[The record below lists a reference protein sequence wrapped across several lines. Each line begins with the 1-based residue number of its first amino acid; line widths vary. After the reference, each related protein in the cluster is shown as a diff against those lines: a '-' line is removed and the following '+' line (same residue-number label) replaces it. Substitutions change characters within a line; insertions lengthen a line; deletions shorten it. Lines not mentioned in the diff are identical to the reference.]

1 MINVDAQLRKSL
13 KNYSLEPRPT
23 ATEVRFF
30 FLPPDECHESISNS
44 YPFLSSVEK
53 LSLQTNPRGR
63 EKASI
68 VNGKLVCYIF
78 PFKLNSIY
86 FDFS

>member
-30 FLPPDECHESISNS
+30 FLPPDECYESISNS

-53 LSLQTNPRGR
+53 LQPPNQSEGQS
-63 EKASI
+63 KSQY
-68 VNGKLVCYIF
+68 C
-78 PFKLNSIY
+78 
-86 FDFS
+86 